1 MPKKPTNDVLKARVE
16 AAELLGFGDDPQRL
30 CIADRL
36 RVDLVVSLRAAIDHA
51 SASLLD
57 DGSNSSDLAR
67 LVNAVEYLTK
77 LLPERQLA
85 APESQRDDPR
95 EVMFKIY
102 MEMRERGEV
111 PPEGHFRHRINELEA
126 EIERLKTQLAGGLA
140 PALLDV
146 PTLGSTAIDPSEAD
160 IVPPGEIGECYLGMR
175 PGPDDPPRPPVIEGR
190 AVRKPPNAKPVRPPS
205 PPQTWDDTPNGKAWQ
220 AWHDAGGNGG
230 GDPWANNNR

>member
-95 EVMFKIY
+95 QTMFRIY
-102 MEMRERGEV
+102 MEMRERGALGYAGYDGKCRQVEALQAEV
-111 PPEGHFRHRINELEA
+111 ATLTA
-126 EIERLKTQLAGGLA
+126 EIAALKSAPGSA
-140 PALLDV
+140 PALPDV
-146 PTLGSTAIDPSEAD
+146 ATLVERMPAPAGNVVPLPPKPPSAPAAPQSSAAPAYDYNKERGWRD
-160 IVPPGEIGECYLGMR
+160 HVLPSGEITPTPMSRGR
-175 PGPDDPPRPPVIEGR
+175 RWGPV
-190 AVRKPPNAKPVRPPS
+190 
-205 PPQTWDDTPNGKAWQ
+205 
-220 AWHDAGGNGG
+220 
-230 GDPWANNNR
+230 

>member
-67 LVNAVEYLTK
+67 LVNAVEHLTK

-95 EVMFKIY
+95 QVMWRIY

-111 PPEGHFRHRINELEA
+111 PPEGHFRHRIAELEA
-126 EIERLKTQLAGGLA
+126 KVAELEAALADGAVPVGAASPPQPGSA
-140 PALLDV
+140 PALPDV
-146 PTLGSTAIDPSEAD
+146 ATLVERMPAPAGNVVPLARNPSSPAPAPAAYDYSKWIEPDGSIRTTPRG
-160 IVPPGEIGECYLGMR
+160 PGRYW
-175 PGPDDPPRPPVIEGR
+175 GPV
-190 AVRKPPNAKPVRPPS
+190 
-205 PPQTWDDTPNGKAWQ
+205 
-220 AWHDAGGNGG
+220 
-230 GDPWANNNR
+230 